1 MTEVLFPTMSQDD
14 PAATGVLA
22 TWFSRDGD
30 AVTEGQLIAEV
41 QMDKVDAEVVAP
53 ASGTLHVDVTEGS
66 EVQQGSVIATVS

>member
-1 MTEVLFPTMSQDD
+1 MTDVVFPAMSQDD

-22 TWFSRDGD
+22 TWFARDGD

-53 ASGTLHVDVTEGS
+53 ASGTLHVGVSEGS
-66 EVQQGSVIATVS
+66 EVQQGAVIATLS